1 MDTQN
6 TPVHISL
13 WHADFWILA
22 ITNLLITMSV
32 YMLIPI
38 LPVWMLGSAG
48 FSQQAVGIVMGV
60 YGIGLFLLGG
70 FCNWLVQRYRR
81 NRVCLWAI
89 ALVFLALLGCWLVE
103 RELHQSW
110 LQYRVLL
117 FLRLVLGAGFGL
129 VQMILSSTLIIDKSE
144 SFQRTE
150 ANHASA
156 WFGRF
161 ALSLGPML
169 SIVFARTTFSPILA
183 SAALALAAYILLAT
197 VKFPFRTPDDG
208 VKKISGDRFFLPDA
222 KWLFLNLFLICL
234 SVGILMSTQF
244 TAMFYAMVM
253 VGFAVALLAERFA
266 FVDADLKS
274 QVVAGSILI
283 AAALMMILT
292 RKQMVVNYISPVFV
306 GLGIGLIGS
315 RFLLFFIKLSKHC
328 QRGTAVST
336 YMLGWESGLA
346 AGLFVG
352 YFFFAEDVHL
362 ALSASLACLI
372 LAFGLY
378 VVFTHQ
384 WYIRK
389 KNR

>member
-13 WHADFWILA
+13 WHAGFWILA

-38 LPVWMLGSAG
+38 LPVWMLGAAG
-48 FSQQAVGIVMGV
+48 LSQQAVGIVMGV

-110 LQYRVLL
+110 LQYRLLL
-117 FLRLVLGAGFGL
+117 FLRIVLGAAFGL

-169 SIVFARTTFSPILA
+169 GIVFARTSFSPLFA
-183 SAALALAAYILLAT
+183 SAALALVAYLLLAT

-234 SVGILMSTQF
+234 SVGILVSTQY

-253 VGFAVALLAERFA
+253 VGFAIALLAERFA

-283 AAALMMILT
+283 AAALVMILT
-292 RKQMVVNYISPVFV
+292 RKQMIVNYISPVFV

-352 YFFFAEDVHL
+352 YFFFAEDIHL

>member
-38 LPVWMLGSAG
+38 LPVWMLGAAG
-48 FSQQAVGIVMGV
+48 LSQQAVGIVMGV

-110 LQYRVLL
+110 LQYRLLL
-117 FLRLVLGAGFGL
+117 FLRIVLGAAFGL

-169 SIVFARTTFSPILA
+169 GIVFARTSFSPLFA
-183 SAALALAAYILLAT
+183 SAALALVAYLLLAT

-234 SVGILMSTQF
+234 SVGILMSTQY

-253 VGFAVALLAERFA
+253 VGFAIALLAERFA

-283 AAALMMILT
+283 AAALVMILT
-292 RKQMVVNYISPVFV
+292 RKQMIVNYISPVFV

-352 YFFFAEDVHL
+352 YFFFAEDIHL

>member
-48 FSQQAVGIVMGV
+48 FSQQAVGVVMGV

-89 ALVFLALLGCWLVE
+89 VLVFLALLGCWLVE

-208 VKKISGDRFFLPDA
+208 VKKISGDRFFLPVA

-253 VGFAVALLAERFA
+253 VGFAIALLAERFA

-283 AAALMMILT
+283 AAALVMILT
-292 RKQMVVNYISPVFV
+292 RKQMIVNYISPVFV

-336 YMLGWESGLA
+336 YMLGWESGIA

-352 YFFFAEDVHL
+352 YFFFAEDIHL

>member
-48 FSQQAVGIVMGV
+48 FSQQAVGAVMGV

-169 SIVFARTTFSPILA
+169 SIVFARTSFSPFFA
-183 SAALALAAYILLAT
+183 SAALALVAYLLLAT

-352 YFFFAEDVHL
+352 YFFFAEDIHL

>member
-22 ITNLLITMSV
+22 IANLLITMSV
-32 YMLIPI
+32 YMLTPI
-38 LPVWMLGSAG
+38 LPIWMLGTAG
-48 FSQQAVGIVMGV
+48 LSQQAVGTVMGV

-89 ALVFLALLGCWLVE
+89 ALVFLSLLGCWFVE
-103 RELHQSW
+103 RELQQSW
-110 LQYRVLL
+110 LQYRLLL
-117 FLRLVLGAGFGL
+117 FLRIVLGAAFGL

-169 SIVFARTTFSPILA
+169 GIVFARTSFSPLFA
-183 SAALALAAYILLAT
+183 SAALALVAYLLLAT

-208 VKKISGDRFFLPDA
+208 VKKISGDRFFLPVA

-253 VGFAVALLAERFA
+253 VGFAIALLAERFA

-283 AAALMMILT
+283 AAALVMILT
-292 RKQMVVNYISPVFV
+292 RKQMIVNYISPVFV

-352 YFFFAEDVHL
+352 YFFFAEDLHL
-362 ALSASLACLI
+362 ALSASLVCLI

-378 VVFTHQ
+378 VAFTHQ
-384 WYIRK
+384 WHIRK

>member
-48 FSQQAVGIVMGV
+48 FSQQAVGTVMGV

-89 ALVFLALLGCWLVE
+89 ALVFLSLLGCWLVE
-103 RELHQSW
+103 RELQQSW
-110 LQYRVLL
+110 LQYRLLL
-117 FLRLVLGAGFGL
+117 FLRIVLGAAFGL

-169 SIVFARTTFSPILA
+169 GIVFARTTFSPLFA
-183 SAALALAAYILLAT
+183 SAALALVAYLLLAT

-234 SVGILMSTQF
+234 SVGILMSTQY

-253 VGFAVALLAERFA
+253 VGFAIALLAERFA

-352 YFFFAEDVHL
+352 YFFFAEDIHL

>member
-48 FSQQAVGIVMGV
+48 FSQQAVGTVMGV

-110 LQYRVLL
+110 LQYRLLL
-117 FLRLVLGAGFGL
+117 FLRIVLGAAFGL

-169 SIVFARTTFSPILA
+169 GIVFARTSFSPLFA
-183 SAALALAAYILLAT
+183 SAALALVAYLLLAT

-234 SVGILMSTQF
+234 SVGILVSTQY
-244 TAMFYAMVM
+244 TAMFCAMVM
-253 VGFAVALLAERFA
+253 VGFAIALLAERFA

-283 AAALMMILT
+283 AAALVMILT
-292 RKQMVVNYISPVFV
+292 RKQMIVNYISPVFV

-352 YFFFAEDVHL
+352 YFFFAEDIHL

>member
-22 ITNLLITMSV
+22 IANLLITMSV

-38 LPVWMLGSAG
+38 LPIWMLGTAG
-48 FSQQAVGIVMGV
+48 LSQQAVGTVMGV

-89 ALVFLALLGCWLVE
+89 ALVFLALLGCWLLE
-103 RELHQSW
+103 RELQQSW
-110 LQYRVLL
+110 LQYRLLL
-117 FLRLVLGAGFGL
+117 FLRIVLGAAFGL

-169 SIVFARTTFSPILA
+169 GIVFARTTFSPLFA
-183 SAALALAAYILLAT
+183 SAALALVAYLLLAT

-208 VKKISGDRFFLPDA
+208 VKKISGDRFFLPVA

-253 VGFAVALLAERFA
+253 VGFAIALLAERFA

-352 YFFFAEDVHL
+352 YFFFAEDIHL

>member
-1 MDTQN
+1 
-6 TPVHISL
+6 
-13 WHADFWILA
+13 
-22 ITNLLITMSV
+22 
-32 YMLIPI
+32 MLIPI
-38 LPVWMLGSAG
+38 LPIWMLGTVG
-48 FSQQAVGIVMGV
+48 LSQQAVGTVMGV

-89 ALVFLALLGCWLVE
+89 ALVFLSLLGCWLIE
-103 RELHQSW
+103 RELQQSW
-110 LQYRVLL
+110 LQYRLLL
-117 FLRLVLGAGFGL
+117 FLRIVLGAAFGL

-169 SIVFARTTFSPILA
+169 GIVFARTTFSPLFA
-183 SAALALAAYILLAT
+183 SAALALVAYLLLAT

-253 VGFAVALLAERFA
+253 VGFAIALLAERFA

-283 AAALMMILT
+283 AAALVMILT
-292 RKQMVVNYISPVFV
+292 RKQMIVNYISPVFV

-352 YFFFAEDVHL
+352 YFFFAEDLHL
-362 ALSASLACLI
+362 ALSASLVCLI

-378 VVFTHQ
+378 VAFTHQ

>member
-48 FSQQAVGIVMGV
+48 FSQQAVGTVMGV

-110 LQYRVLL
+110 LQYRLLL
-117 FLRLVLGAGFGL
+117 FLRIVLGAAFGL

-169 SIVFARTTFSPILA
+169 GIVFARTSFSPLFA
-183 SAALALAAYILLAT
+183 SAALALVAYLLLAT

-234 SVGILMSTQF
+234 SVGILMSTQY
-244 TAMFYAMVM
+244 TAMFFAMVM
-253 VGFAVALLAERFA
+253 VGFAIALLAERFA

-292 RKQMVVNYISPVFV
+292 RKQMGVNYISPVFV

>member
-48 FSQQAVGIVMGV
+48 FSQQAVGAVMGV

-169 SIVFARTTFSPILA
+169 SIVFARTSFSPFFA
-183 SAALALAAYILLAT
+183 SAALALVAYLLLAT

-208 VKKISGDRFFLPDA
+208 VKKISGDLFFLPDA

-234 SVGILMSTQF
+234 PVGILMSTQY

-253 VGFAVALLAERFA
+253 VGFAIALLAERFA

>member
-48 FSQQAVGIVMGV
+48 CSQQGVGIVMGV

-208 VKKISGDRFFLPDA
+208 VKKISGDRFFLPVA

-283 AAALMMILT
+283 AAALVMILT
-292 RKQMVVNYISPVFV
+292 RKQMIVNYISPVFV

-352 YFFFAEDVHL
+352 YFFFAEDLHL
-362 ALSASLACLI
+362 ALLASLVCLI

>member
-48 FSQQAVGIVMGV
+48 LSQQGVGIVMGV

-208 VKKISGDRFFLPDA
+208 VKKVSGDRFFLPVA

-253 VGFAVALLAERFA
+253 VGFAIALLAEHFA

-283 AAALMMILT
+283 AAALVMILT
-292 RKQMVVNYISPVFV
+292 RKQMIVNYISPVFV

-352 YFFFAEDVHL
+352 YFFFAEDLHL
-362 ALSASLACLI
+362 ALLASLVCLI

>member
-38 LPVWMLGSAG
+38 LPIWMLGTAAL
-48 FSQQAVGIVMGV
+48 SQQAAGTVMGV

-89 ALVFLALLGCWLVE
+89 ALVFLSLLGCWLVE
-103 RELHQSW
+103 RELQQSW
-110 LQYRVLL
+110 LQYRLLL
-117 FLRLVLGAGFGL
+117 FLRIVLGAAFGL

-169 SIVFARTTFSPILA
+169 GIVFARTTFSPLFA
-183 SAALALAAYILLAT
+183 SAALALVAYLLLAT

-253 VGFAVALLAERFA
+253 VGFAIALLAERFA

-336 YMLGWESGLA
+336 YMLGWESGIA

-352 YFFFAEDVHL
+352 YFFFAEDIHL

>member
-1 MDTQN
+1 
-6 TPVHISL
+6 
-13 WHADFWILA
+13 
-22 ITNLLITMSV
+22 
-32 YMLIPI
+32 
-38 LPVWMLGSAG
+38 
-48 FSQQAVGIVMGV
+48 
-60 YGIGLFLLGG
+60 
-70 FCNWLVQRYRR
+70 
-81 NRVCLWAI
+81 
-89 ALVFLALLGCWLVE
+89 
-103 RELHQSW
+103 
-110 LQYRVLL
+110 
-117 FLRLVLGAGFGL
+117 
-129 VQMILSSTLIIDKSE
+129 
-144 SFQRTE
+144 
-150 ANHASA
+150 
-156 WFGRF
+156 
-161 ALSLGPML
+161 ML

-208 VKKISGDRFFLPDA
+208 VKKISGDRFFLPVA

-253 VGFAVALLAERFA
+253 VGFAIALLAERFA

-283 AAALMMILT
+283 AAALVM
-292 RKQMVVNYISPVFV
+292 FV

-352 YFFFAEDVHL
+352 YFFFAEDLHL
-362 ALSASLACLI
+362 ALSASLVCLI

-378 VVFTHQ
+378 VAFTHQ

>member
-22 ITNLLITMSV
+22 ITNLSV

-48 FSQQAVGIVMGV
+48 FSQQAVGTVMGV

-110 LQYRVLL
+110 LQYRLLL
-117 FLRLVLGAGFGL
+117 FLRIVLGAAFGL

-169 SIVFARTTFSPILA
+169 GIVFARTSFSPLFA
-183 SAALALAAYILLAT
+183 SAALALVAYLLLAT

-234 SVGILMSTQF
+234 SVGILVSTQY

-253 VGFAVALLAERFA
+253 VGFAIALLAERFA

-283 AAALMMILT
+283 AAALVMILT
-292 RKQMVVNYISPVFV
+292 RKQMIVNYISPVFV

-352 YFFFAEDVHL
+352 YFFFAEDIHL

>member
-48 FSQQAVGIVMGV
+48 FSQQAVGVVMGV

-208 VKKISGDRFFLPDA
+208 VKKISGDRFFLPVA

-283 AAALMMILT
+283 AAALVMILT
-292 RKQMVVNYISPVFV
+292 RKQMIVNYISPVFV

-352 YFFFAEDVHL
+352 YFFFAEDLHL
-362 ALSASLACLI
+362 ALSASLVCLI

-378 VVFTHQ
+378 VSFTHQ

>member
-38 LPVWMLGSAG
+38 LPVWMLGTAG
-48 FSQQAVGIVMGV
+48 LSQQAVGTVMGV

-89 ALVFLALLGCWLVE
+89 ALVFLSLLGCWLIE
-103 RELHQSW
+103 RELQQSW
-110 LQYRVLL
+110 LQYRLLL
-117 FLRLVLGAGFGL
+117 FLRIVLGAAFGL

-169 SIVFARTTFSPILA
+169 GIVFARTSFSPLFA
-183 SAALALAAYILLAT
+183 SAALALVAYLLLAT

-234 SVGILMSTQF
+234 SVGILMSTQY

-253 VGFAVALLAERFA
+253 VGFAIALLAERFA

-336 YMLGWESGLA
+336 YMLGWESGIA

>member
-48 FSQQAVGIVMGV
+48 LSQQAVGIVMGV

-103 RELHQSW
+103 HELHQSW

>member
-38 LPVWMLGSAG
+38 LPIWMLGTAG
-48 FSQQAVGIVMGV
+48 LSQQAVGAVMGV

-150 ANHASA
+150 ANHASV

>member
-22 ITNLLITMSV
+22 IANLLITMSV

-38 LPVWMLGSAG
+38 LPIWMLGTAG
-48 FSQQAVGIVMGV
+48 LSQQAVGTVMGV

-89 ALVFLALLGCWLVE
+89 ALVFLSLLGCWLVE
-103 RELHQSW
+103 RELQQSW
-110 LQYRVLL
+110 LQYRLLL
-117 FLRLVLGAGFGL
+117 FLRIVLGAAFGL

-169 SIVFARTTFSPILA
+169 GIVFARTSFSPLFA
-183 SAALALAAYILLAT
+183 SAALALVAYLLLAT

-234 SVGILMSTQF
+234 SVGILMSTQY
-244 TAMFYAMVM
+244 TAMFFAMVM
-253 VGFAVALLAERFA
+253 VGFAIALLAERFA

>member
-208 VKKISGDRFFLPDA
+208 VKKVSGDRFFLPVA

-253 VGFAVALLAERFA
+253 VGFAIALLAEHFA

-283 AAALMMILT
+283 AAALVMILT
-292 RKQMVVNYISPVFV
+292 RKQMIVNYISPVFV

-352 YFFFAEDVHL
+352 YFFFAEDIHL

>member
-22 ITNLLITMSV
+22 IANLLITMSV

-38 LPVWMLGSAG
+38 LPIWMLGTAG
-48 FSQQAVGIVMGV
+48 LSQQAVGTVMGV

-81 NRVCLWAI
+81 NRVCLWAT
-89 ALVFLALLGCWLVE
+89 ALVFLALLGCWFVE
-103 RELHQSW
+103 RELQQSW
-110 LQYRVLL
+110 LQYRLLL
-117 FLRLVLGAGFGL
+117 FLRIVLGAAFGL

-169 SIVFARTTFSPILA
+169 GIVFARTTFSPLFA

-222 KWLFLNLFLICL
+222 KWLFFNLFLICL

-336 YMLGWESGLA
+336 YMLGWESGIA

-352 YFFFAEDVHL
+352 YFFFAEDIHL

>member
-6 TPVHISL
+6 TPIHISL

-22 ITNLLITMSV
+22 IANLLITMSV

-38 LPVWMLGSAG
+38 LPIWMLGTAG
-48 FSQQAVGIVMGV
+48 LSQQAVGTVMGV

-89 ALVFLALLGCWLVE
+89 ALVFLALLGCWLLE
-103 RELHQSW
+103 RELQQSW
-110 LQYRVLL
+110 LQYRLLL
-117 FLRLVLGAGFGL
+117 FLRIVLGAAFGL

-169 SIVFARTTFSPILA
+169 GIVFARTTFSPLFA
-183 SAALALAAYILLAT
+183 SAALALVAYLLLAT

-208 VKKISGDRFFLPDA
+208 VKKISGDRFFLPVA

-253 VGFAVALLAERFA
+253 VGFAIALLAERFA

-352 YFFFAEDVHL
+352 YFFFAEDIHL

>member
-22 ITNLLITMSV
+22 IANLLITMSV

-38 LPVWMLGSAG
+38 LPIWMLGTAG
-48 FSQQAVGIVMGV
+48 LSQQAVGTVMGV

-89 ALVFLALLGCWLVE
+89 ALVFLSLLGCWLVE
-103 RELHQSW
+103 RELQQSW
-110 LQYRVLL
+110 LQYRLLL
-117 FLRLVLGAGFGL
+117 FLRIVLGAAFGL

-169 SIVFARTTFSPILA
+169 GIVFARTSFSPLFA
-183 SAALALAAYILLAT
+183 SAALALVAYLLLAT

-208 VKKISGDRFFLPDA
+208 VKKISSDRFFLPDA

-234 SVGILMSTQF
+234 SVGILMSTQY

-253 VGFAVALLAERFA
+253 VGFAIALLAERFA

-352 YFFFAEDVHL
+352 YFFFAEDIHL

>member
-38 LPVWMLGSAG
+38 LPVWMLGSTG
-48 FSQQAVGIVMGV
+48 FSQQGVGIVMGV

-169 SIVFARTTFSPILA
+169 GIVFARTSFSPLFA
-183 SAALALAAYILLAT
+183 SAALALVAYLLLAT

-306 GLGIGLIGS
+306 GLGVGLIGS

>member
-48 FSQQAVGIVMGV
+48 FSQQAVGVVMGV

-169 SIVFARTTFSPILA
+169 GIVFARTSFSPLFA
-183 SAALALAAYILLAT
+183 SAALALVAYLLLAT

-234 SVGILMSTQF
+234 SVGILMSTQY
-244 TAMFYAMVM
+244 TAMFFAMVM
-253 VGFAVALLAERFA
+253 VGFAIALLAERFA

>member
-208 VKKISGDRFFLPDA
+208 VKKISGDRVFLPVA

-253 VGFAVALLAERFA
+253 VGFAIALLAERFA

-283 AAALMMILT
+283 AAALVMILT
-292 RKQMVVNYISPVFV
+292 RKQMIVNYISPVFV

-352 YFFFAEDVHL
+352 YFFFAEDLHL
-362 ALSASLACLI
+362 ALSASLVCLI

-378 VVFTHQ
+378 VSFTHQ

>member
-48 FSQQAVGIVMGV
+48 LSQQAVGIVMGV

-169 SIVFARTTFSPILA
+169 GIVFARTTFSPILA

-208 VKKISGDRFFLPDA
+208 VKKISGDRFFLPVA

-253 VGFAVALLAERFA
+253 VGFAIALLAERFA

-283 AAALMMILT
+283 AAALVMILT
-292 RKQMVVNYISPVFV
+292 RKQMIVNYISPVFV

-352 YFFFAEDVHL
+352 YFFFAEDLHL
-362 ALSASLACLI
+362 ALSASLVCLI

>member
-22 ITNLLITMSV
+22 IANLLITMSV

-48 FSQQAVGIVMGV
+48 LSQQAVGTVMGV

-110 LQYRVLL
+110 LQYRLLL
-117 FLRLVLGAGFGL
+117 FLRIVLGAAFGL

-169 SIVFARTTFSPILA
+169 GIVFARTSFSPLFA
-183 SAALALAAYILLAT
+183 SAALALVAYLLLAT

-234 SVGILMSTQF
+234 SVGILMSTQY
-244 TAMFYAMVM
+244 TAMFFAMVM
-253 VGFAVALLAERFA
+253 VGFAIALLAERFA

>member
-48 FSQQAVGIVMGV
+48 LSQQGVGIVMGV

-169 SIVFARTTFSPILA
+169 GIVFARTSFSPLFA

-352 YFFFAEDVHL
+352 YFFFAEDIHL

>member
-208 VKKISGDRFFLPDA
+208 VKKISGDRFFLPVA

-234 SVGILMSTQF
+234 SVGILMSTQY

-253 VGFAVALLAERFA
+253 VGFAIALLAERFA

-352 YFFFAEDVHL
+352 YFFFAEDIHL

>member
-22 ITNLLITMSV
+22 IANLLITMSV

-38 LPVWMLGSAG
+38 LPIWMLGTAAL
-48 FSQQAVGIVMGV
+48 SQQAAGTVMGV

-89 ALVFLALLGCWLVE
+89 ALVFLSLLGCWLVE
-103 RELHQSW
+103 RELQQSW
-110 LQYRVLL
+110 LQYRLLL
-117 FLRLVLGAGFGL
+117 FLRIVLGAAFGL

-169 SIVFARTTFSPILA
+169 GIVFARTTFSPLFA
-183 SAALALAAYILLAT
+183 SAALALVAYLLLAT

-208 VKKISGDRFFLPDA
+208 VKKISGDRFFLPVA

-253 VGFAVALLAERFA
+253 VGFAIALLAERFA

-283 AAALMMILT
+283 AAALVMILT
-292 RKQMVVNYISPVFV
+292 RKQMIVNYISPVFV